1 LSRSPTALPAVS
13 SLLNGSASAGGAS
26 DIPYQQLAIVS
37 APLVIC
43 AEEVGGGVSS
53 IGRKSSKQQQ
63 SLQHLQQQQS
73 LQQQQHAIYQQQ
85 HHHSQHHPHHQLLY
99 PANITAHTA
108 LAYAP
113 PTAGGAYADG
123 SPLLSFSEVTNTLLN
138 Q

>member
-1 LSRSPTALPAVS
+1 LPAVS
-13 SLLNGSASAGGAS
+13 SLLNGSAAAAT
-26 DIPYQQLAIVS
+26 DMPYQQLAIVS

-43 AEEVGGGVSS
+43 AEEVGVG
-53 IGRKSSKQQQ
+53 GRKSAKQQQ
-63 SLQHLQQQQS
+63 SLQQLQQQQT

-85 HHHSQHHPHHQLLY
+85 HHHTQHHPHPHPHHQLLY

>member
-1 LSRSPTALPAVS
+1 
-13 SLLNGSASAGGAS
+13 
-26 DIPYQQLAIVS
+26 
-37 APLVIC
+37 VIC
-43 AEEVGGGVSS
+43 AEEVGVG
-53 IGRKSSKQQQ
+53 GRKSAKQQQ
-63 SLQHLQQQQS
+63 SLQQLQQQQT

-85 HHHSQHHPHHQLLY
+85 HHHTQHHPHPHPHHQLLY